1 MRGEFDLIRRYF
13 APLAAGAPGA
23 LGLTDDAAL
32 LSPPP
37 GRDLALA
44 ADALVEGVHFLSQD
58 PPDLVARKLLRVN
71 LSDLAAMGAAPLAYL
86 VTAAWPRDRDEAWIA
101 AFAEGLARDQEIFSV
116 TLLGGDTTATDGPLT
131 LSLTA
136 VGTLPAGRSL
146 QRGTARAGDL
156 LFVSGTIGDA
166 ALGLKLLRNE
176 LDGLPAEAREALI
189 ARYRLPEPRLALGQA
204 LLAEGLA
211 TAAIDVSDGLLADIG
226 HIAET
231 SGLGAR
237 IEAAA
242 VPLSPAAAQAVA
254 DDAAL
259 RLALL
264 GGGDDY
270 ELAFATTPASA
281 RDLGQLARRLD
292 LPLTRVG
299 VLEAGEGVQVVDPAG
314 RPLSVETAGWTHF

>member
-204 LLAEGLA
+204 LLTEELA

-237 IEAAA
+237 IEASA

-254 DDAAL
+254 DDPAL

-264 GGGDDY
+264 GAGDDY

-281 RDLGQLARRLD
+281 GDLGQLARRLD